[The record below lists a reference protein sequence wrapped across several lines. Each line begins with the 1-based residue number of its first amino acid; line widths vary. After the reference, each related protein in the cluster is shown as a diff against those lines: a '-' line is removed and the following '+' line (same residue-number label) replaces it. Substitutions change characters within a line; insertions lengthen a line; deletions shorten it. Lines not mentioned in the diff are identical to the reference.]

1 LDSGTGQIVS
11 EQTENLE
18 RVSARI
24 GGSIVSFCRRRIDN
38 GDRTFHM
45 IDLTEWVS
53 SIHPIAPDSAGR
65 ILRDLRQRGKVR
77 YRLLSRS
84 QSWYEVLDVRCKS

>member
-1 LDSGTGQIVS
+1 MDS

-24 GGSIVSFCRRRIDN
+24 GGRIVAFCRHRIDN

-53 SIHPIAPDSAGR
+53 SDPCPTAPDSAGR
-65 ILRDLRQRGKVR
+65 ILRDLRQRGVVR

-84 QSWYEVLDVRCKS
+84 KSWYEVLDLRCKS